1 MPQQK
6 SDPKPS
12 SFHSVLQDA
21 VSVSDIDWRYHVPD
35 LPSAAKLNHEG
46 YIKVVALETRDGRH
60 QIIIRLQ
67 KASPNR
73 GISGESLDKFIVVSV
88 SSFRPLPCHG
98 SERTTNINNQPGTS
112 RECTDYVVKLLCAGV
127 SIQGV
132 HYNFYGHSNSQLKS
146 RTCILFAASKEE
158 ITKKVNELGDF
169 SKLKTVQKK
178 AKRIGL
184 LFSETRAAMDI
195 RPERCEDIPDIETA
209 DYNFTDG
216 CGLISPRLAQDLARR
231 MRIIHQNTRY
241 TPSVFQIRYRGYKGV
256 LMVDPAMKG
265 KTWIKFRKSM
275 KKFSGGDDLSF
286 AVVEYSKP
294 YRFGHLNNEVILL
307 LHSLG
312 ISSDTLLRKQAEYF
326 SFLNAAVNDARTAFQ
341 FLTYINEHLLAE
353 RLIMESFDEVK
364 AQVLKLVNQEYSKLV
379 KDDGKRK
386 TRIMIK
392 RSRLV
397 FGICDAWGVLKDGE
411 CAVKITSEIDG
422 VPRALKG
429 TEILVTRN
437 PCWHPGDLQ
446 KLKVVEKDELAHL
459 VDCIVFPTRGRRPP
473 ADMMSGG
480 DLDGDTFFVCWDP
493 DLIPSTVSQPA
504 DYPGAKEPVA
514 FKPITDQDRLEY
526 FARYNDGSMG
536 RLKVLHMRW
545 ARAKGP
551 MSAECQELNRLYSTC
566 VDGNRINIAP
576 RLREPSEVPPE
587 APPFILD
594 ELHEAA
600 GNARRPQS
608 ESGNDSGSY
617 DFDAMELLLT
627 RDNVAMSEFELIRLL
642 YRWCSENS
650 TPFADFV
657 HLFDFNM
664 LTSEEKT
671 WVLALPPP
679 NELRP
684 SLVRNALCQSSLLEV
699 HELTQFK
706 LHDEAFGWKRIYDS
720 SHERLASFPEN
731 LSNALETFHRKLVVF
746 RVDER
751 LTLAMYIPRKIE
763 TSSETRVD
771 DAARLFAFPHSRGH
785 EKASQLSRP
794 TKKNYHIYCDDNMF
808 QLYDGKRANTWVYMC
823 RSRGDDSRYRN
834 IERPGDRRRARN
846 LTLKDGE
853 NYDCRC
859 SVALDKFGRG
869 LQTHIGRVNRNGILG
884 AEIYVIS
891 NRDVKS
897 MQSLDLWLEYIDTA
911 EVLPLFD
918 PTPREYALPTLDGV
932 DWSSLPDYITAIC
945 KDHILQALDDLELID
960 QYETVFSFLLDY
972 GQNDT
977 LVPVFGYM
985 MDKFVGG
992 DPVELLAPPS
1002 RRDILRAMLDC
1013 LARSP
1018 RLAVGFTG
1026 IDSDDMAA
1034 LPEDLATTLEA
1045 HGPEILTACIL
1056 SASSMQDLIIT
1067 PFKRV
1072 LARTRSMTLR
1082 NFADLV
1088 KLVSLT
1094 IRSPDLAMDLLLD
1107 CLERQSERLL
1117 AASPG
1122 ITQHYVRCLI
1132 GIALDHIGEA
1142 AEQGQTR
1149 EDLLQ
1154 LRRLPEAHEGR
1165 AVVEAD
1171 IRIDAK
1177 GGTPEQSAHV
1187 RLTAASESSNK
1198 PLRGKYSMDA
1208 LVLGSQQGKA
1218 KFQCLHPPP
1227 PFLAECSWLLE
1238 YLGLYTMTQTM
1249 FDAVVKLAN
1258 DRELCC
1264 GIVDLII
1271 PESGVDAG
1279 EGDLER
1285 VADLSVPPMGKMNDS
1300 QKLAISTALDARLTC
1315 LWGPPGTGKTSTIVE
1330 ILKQLL
1336 FAYPKARILVTAPTH
1351 NAVDNVMQRYLDYTS
1366 GNEQFP
1372 GPLRVSTEVRKVSE
1386 ALRIYTCDAMAGAEI
1401 HSSFAAR
1408 KAAEKR
1414 IKASRL
1420 IFTTCGGAG
1429 LGLLRKRS
1437 FDIVIIDEASQ
1448 QTEPASLVPLVKGCQ
1463 KAILVGDHV
1472 QLRPTVTK
1480 HAAAQGFD
1488 VSLFERLYT
1497 AETNYTGRGGV
1508 KKVML
1513 DTQYRMHAAICKFSS
1528 DEFYNSA
1535 LKTGVSADARPLLES
1550 MFPWP
1555 PAAGLKS
1562 RDDVARMVFVD
1573 CSSKED
1579 LGHKSKS
1586 NSGQTKLCLQVCKLL
1601 RTAKS
1606 NISAKSPTAA
1616 GGLAG
1621 QPDDLANQFI
1631 AVLTPYTR
1639 QVEVL
1644 KRELAGIS
1652 NLEVCSIDGFQGRE
1666 ADVVVFVTVRCN
1678 EHGVIGFLTDL
1689 RRLNVAMTRAKCGV
1703 VVIGNRA
1710 TLTMAVKK
1718 MAAGRGL
1725 GAAGGVNDG
1734 EEEVDSDYERVWRG
1748 FIGGMPTVKVEA
1760 DLPLITR
1767 G

>member
-21 VSVSDIDWRYHVPD
+21 VSVSDTDWSGQAEPR
-35 LPSAAKLNHEG
+35 G
-46 YIKVVALETRDGRH
+46 YIKAIALETRDGRH

-67 KASPNR
+67 KASQNR
-73 GISGESLDKFIVVSV
+73 GISGEPLDKFVVVSV

-98 SERTTNINNQPGTS
+98 SERAANINNQPGTS
-112 RECTDYVVKLLCAGV
+112 RECTEYVIRLLCAGV

-132 HYNFYGHSNSQLKS
+132 HYNFYGQSNSQLKS

-158 ITKKVNELGDF
+158 ITEKVNGLGDL

-195 RPERCEDIPDIETA
+195 RPELS

-216 CGLISPRLAQDLARR
+216 CGLVSPRLAQDIARR

-241 TPSVFQIRYRGYKGV
+241 TPSIFQIRYRGYKGV
-256 LMVDPAMKG
+256 LMVDRAMKG
-265 KTWIKFRKSM
+265 KTWIKFRKS
-275 KKFSGGDDLSF
+275 
-286 AVVEYSKP
+286 P
-294 YRFGHLNNEVILL
+294 YRFGHLNDEVILL

-312 ISSDTLLRKQAEYF
+312 ISSDTLLRKQEEYF
-326 SFLNAAVNDARTAFQ
+326 SFLNAAVNDPRTAFQ
-341 FLTYINEHLLAE
+341 FLTYFNEHVLAE
-353 RLIMESFDEVK
+353 RPIMEFLDEVK
-364 AQVLKLVNQEYSKLV
+364 PQVPKLVNQEYSKLV

-392 RSRLV
+392 KSRLV
-397 FGICDAWGVLKDGE
+397 FGICDAWGVLGEGE

-429 TEILVTRN
+429 TEVLVTRN

-480 DLDGDTFFVCWDP
+480 DLDGDTFFVCWDS

-504 DYPGAKEPVA
+504 DYPGAKEPVT

-545 ARAKGP
+545 ARVKGP
-551 MSAECQELNRLYSTC
+551 MSAECQEPNRLYSTC
-566 VDGNRINIAP
+566 VDGNTINIPP
-576 RLREPSEVPPE
+576 RLREPPEVPPK
-587 APPFILD
+587 AAPFILD
-594 ELHEAA
+594 VLHKAA
-600 GNARRPQS
+600 GNARRPLS
-608 ESGNDSGSY
+608 ESGNDIASY

-627 RDNVAMSEFELIRLL
+627 GDNVAMSEFELIRLVF
-642 YRWCSENS
+642 RWCSENS

-671 WVLALPPP
+671 WVLTLPPP
-679 NELRP
+679 NELRH

-699 HELTQFK
+699 HELCQFK
-706 LHDEAFGWKRIYDS
+706 LDDPAFGWKRIYDS
-720 SHERLASFPEN
+720 SYERLASFPET
-731 LSNALETFHRKLVVF
+731 LSKALETFHRKLVVF
-746 RVDER
+746 RGDER

-763 TSSETRVD
+763 TSSEIRVD
-771 DAARLFAFPHSRGH
+771 DAARLFSFPHSRGD
-785 EKASQLSRP
+785 EQASQLSRP
-794 TKKNYHIYCDDNMF
+794 TKKNYHIYCDDNMS

-823 RSRGDDSRYRN
+823 RSRGDDSRYRD
-834 IERPGDRRRARN
+834 IERPGARRRARN
-846 LTLKDGE
+846 QTLKDGE

-859 SVALDKFGRG
+859 SVALDNFGRG

-897 MQSLDLWLEYIDTA
+897 RQSLDLWLEYIDTA

-945 KDHILQALDDLELID
+945 RDHTLQALDNLELID
-960 QYETVFSFLLDY
+960 RYETVFSFLLDY

-977 LVPVFGYM
+977 LVEVFGYL
-985 MDKFVGG
+985 MDEFVGE
-992 DPVELLAPPS
+992 DPAGLLAPPS
-1002 RRDILRAMLDC
+1002 RRDILRAMLGC

-1018 RLAVGFTG
+1018 GLAVIFTG
-1026 IDSDDMAA
+1026 IDLGGMAV

-1045 HGPEILTACIL
+1045 HSPEILTACIL
-1056 SASSMQDLIIT
+1056 SASSMQDLIFT

-1072 LARTRSMTLR
+1072 LARTSSITLR
-1082 NFADLV
+1082 IFADLV
-1088 KLVSLT
+1088 KLISLT
-1094 IRSPDLAMDLLLD
+1094 ICSLDLALDLLLD
-1107 CLERQSERLL
+1107 CLERQSERIL

-1122 ITQHYVRCLI
+1122 VTQHYVRCLI
-1132 GIALDHIGEA
+1132 GIALDHIGEV
-1142 AEQGQTR
+1142 AEMGQTR
-1149 EDLLQ
+1149 QDLLQ
-1154 LRRLPEAHEGR
+1154 LRRLPEEHEGR
-1165 AVVEAD
+1165 AVVGAD

-1177 GGTPEQSAHV
+1177 GGTPEQLAHV
-1187 RLTAASESSNK
+1187 RLTAA
-1198 PLRGKYSMDA
+1198 RKYSMDA
-1208 LVLGSQQGKA
+1208 LVLASQQGRV
-1218 KFQCLHPPP
+1218 KFQ
-1227 PFLAECSWLLE
+1227 FLEH
-1238 YLGLYTMTQTM
+1238 LGLYTMTQTM
-1249 FDAVVKLAN
+1249 FDAVVKLGI

-1264 GIVDLII
+1264 GI
-1271 PESGVDAG
+1271 SGTW
-1279 EGDLER
+1279 
-1285 VADLSVPPMGKMNDS
+1285 SVCSAYQLHLWGKMNDS

-1336 FAYPKARILVTAPTH
+1336 FAYPKARVLVTAPTH

-1386 ALRIYTCDAMAGAEI
+1386 ALRSYTCDAMAGAEI

-1408 KAAEKR
+1408 KAAEKS

-1420 IFTTCGGAG
+1420 IFTTCSGAG
-1429 LGLLRKRS
+1429 LGLLRKRT

-1472 QLRPTVTK
+1472 QLRPT
-1480 HAAAQGFD
+1480 GFD

-1497 AETNYTGRGGV
+1497 AETNDTGRGGV
-1508 KKVML
+1508 QKVML

-1528 DEFYNSA
+1528 DEFYSSA

-1555 PAAGLKS
+1555 PAAGLKG

-1606 NISAKSPTAA
+1606 GISSKSTTGA

-1621 QPDDLANQFI
+1621 QPDELAKQFI

-1678 EHGVIGFLTDL
+1678 DHGVIGFLTDL

-1710 TLTMAVKK
+1710 TLTMA
-1718 MAAGRGL
+1718 
-1725 GAAGGVNDG
+1725 
-1734 EEEVDSDYERVWRG
+1734 EEVDSDYERVWRG
-1748 FIGGMPTVKVEA
+1748 LIGGMPTVKVEA
-1760 DLPLITR
+1760 DLPPITR